1 MTRWMLTLAA
11 LCCATVAGAQ
21 TTPVQAPAE
30 HDATDLA
37 KKTQNPVGD
46 LISVPLQFNFN
57 TGGGF
62 LDQAGLNLN
71 IQPVIPIHIG
81 SGVTAI
87 ARTIVPINTL
97 PGPDGTR
104 FSGFG
109 DIQEEI
115 FFSPAKAST
124 LTWGVGPI
132 ISMPTST
139 TSGTATGTWAAGPAA
154 VVALT
159 TGPWVLGGLMT
170 QAWPMSDVNGDP
182 ETDTFLVQP
191 FVNYN
196 FGKGWALAFA
206 PSITANWN
214 AADGQQWTVPLG
226 LGITHTTVFAGRPMS
241 IGVQYYDNV
250 KHPDASPGQ
259 QLRFVM
265 SLLYPGGK

>member
-1 MTRWMLTLAA
+1 MTRTMLTVAA
-11 LCCATVAGAQ
+11 LCCATTAAAQ
-21 TTPVQAPAE
+21 TPAAPAAAE

-57 TGGGF
+57 SGGGY
-62 LDQAGLNLN
+62 LDQAGMNLN

-87 ARTIVPINTL
+87 ARTIVPVNTL

-104 FSGFG
+104 YSGFG

-115 FFSPAKAST
+115 FFSPAKAGS

-139 TSGTATGTWAAGPAA
+139 TAGTATGTWAAGPAA

-182 ETDTFLVQP
+182 KTDAFLVQP

-206 PSITANWN
+206 PSMTANWN
-214 AADGQQWTVPLG
+214 APSGQQWTVPLG

-241 IGVQYYDNV
+241 LGVQYYDNV
-250 KHPDASPGQ
+250 KHPDAAPGQ
-259 QLRFVM
+259 QLRFVI